1 MLTCAEIIDFV
12 MAYLDRELPDAQ
24 RTAFEQHLAVCP
36 ECVAFL
42 KTYEAT
48 VRLESSVQGPP
59 PVLPPTLIA
68 AILKARQA
76 E

>member
-1 MLTCAEIIDFV
+1 MLTCAEVIDFV
-12 MAYLDRELPDAQ
+12 MAYLDRDLPEAQ
-24 RTAFEQHLAVCP
+24 QAAFEKHLAVCP
-36 ECVAFL
+36 ECLAFL

-59 PVLPPTLIA
+59 PVLPPALIA

>member
-1 MLTCAEIIDFV
+1 MLTCAEVIDFV
-12 MAYLDRELPDAQ
+12 MAYLDRDLPDAQ
-24 RTAFEQHLAVCP
+24 RSAFEGHLAVCP

-48 VRLESSVQGPP
+48 VRLESSAQSPP
-59 PVLPPTLIA
+59 QVLPPALIA
-68 AILKARQA
+68 AILKSRLA